1 MIFNKAGTPLPL
13 TKQKM
18 VCLSDIEA
26 EIGNSVTMYGH
37 AITRGGTK
45 VTITPSPTP
54 VVWVPQAP
62 AVGGESSI
70 DSSHFS
76 ADTLGAFLPSH
87 DGTGERPKYAG
98 MVWGVFEVKAKANGV
113 ARGVAASSAA
123 SAYAIEPG
131 APPGVCP
138 LWIVLLKKVE
148 VPGNNFVCVGSN
160 VLD

>member
-1 MIFNKAGTPLPL
+1 M
-13 TKQKM
+13 
-18 VCLSDIEA
+18 LSDIEA
-26 EIGNSVTMYGH
+26 EIGNNVTMYGH

-45 VTITPSPTP
+45 VTITPSPSP

-62 AVGGESSI
+62 AVGGESSTASP
-70 DSSHFS
+70 DFS

-87 DGTGERPKYAG
+87 DSTSGVPKYAG
-98 MVWGVFEVKAKANGV
+98 MVRGFFEVRAKV
-113 ARGVAASSAA
+113 DRSTASSTAP
-123 SAYAIEPG
+123 AYAIEPG

-148 VPGNNFVCVGSN
+148 VPGNSFVCVGSN

>member
-1 MIFNKAGTPLPL
+1 M

-70 DSSHFS
+70 DSSRCS

-87 DGTGERPKYAG
+87 DGTGGFPKYAG
-98 MVWGVFEVKAKANGV
+98 MVRGVFEVRAKV
-113 ARGVAASSAA
+113 CKEDTSSGAP
-123 SAYAIEPG
+123 AYAIEPVTT
-131 APPGVCP
+131 PGVCA

-148 VPGNNFVCVGSN
+148 VPGNNFVCVVSN